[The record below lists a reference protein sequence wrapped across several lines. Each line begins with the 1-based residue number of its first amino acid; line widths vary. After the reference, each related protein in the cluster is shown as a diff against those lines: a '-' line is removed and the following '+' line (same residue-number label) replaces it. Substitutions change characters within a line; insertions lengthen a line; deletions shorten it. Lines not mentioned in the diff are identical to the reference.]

1 MEILIGGHT
10 AEMMNLLS
18 VLQMDRFTPRFYIAA
33 ATDNMSLQKA
43 RVFEDSLLHKVGC
56 LIWLFLNF
64 VYLFIDFLLVPV
76 ICSLFSGS
84 SKYF

>member
-43 RVFEDSLLHKVGC
+43 RVFEDSLLHEVGC
-56 LIWLFLNF
+56 LIWHFLNF
-64 VYLFIDFLLVPV
+64 VYLFIDFLSFLLF
-76 ICSLFSGS
+76 CSLFSGS
-84 SKYF
+84 EYL